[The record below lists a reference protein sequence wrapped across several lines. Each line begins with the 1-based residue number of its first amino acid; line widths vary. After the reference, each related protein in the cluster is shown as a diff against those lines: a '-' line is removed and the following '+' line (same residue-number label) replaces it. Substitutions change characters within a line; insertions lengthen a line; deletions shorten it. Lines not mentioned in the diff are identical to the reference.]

1 METKK
6 LADLKGS
13 EKLKIEAAV
22 LEIMET
28 KNFALDKDFGI
39 TESTEDPNNWVMAFQ
54 NKKCKLEE
62 LVNAKQIL
70 GQKFS
75 VEITSKSKENF
86 LFRVEAP
93 SEEFIRLG
101 FNLKPLSQGQPS
113 MPAQQSST
121 GSSQQPFRTPNG
133 NSSTVYQNK

>member
-1 METKK
+1 MDTIK
-6 LADLKGS
+6 LSNLKGS

-39 TESTEDPNNWVMAFQ
+39 TESNEDSNNWIMAFQ

-101 FNLKPLSQGQPS
+101 RNLKALSLGQSS
-113 MPAQQSST
+113 MPAQPSST
-121 GSSQQPFRTPNG
+121 GSSQQPTRTQYV
-133 NSSTVYQNK
+133 TQQNH